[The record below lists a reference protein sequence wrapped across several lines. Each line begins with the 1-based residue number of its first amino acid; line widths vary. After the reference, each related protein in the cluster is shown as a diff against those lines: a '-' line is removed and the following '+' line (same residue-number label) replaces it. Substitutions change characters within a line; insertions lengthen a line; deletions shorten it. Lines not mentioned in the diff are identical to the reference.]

1 MDKKYQGK
9 GRSASASQSPAE
21 QSFMKGFIDR
31 WQKNPLYSTGAVLII
46 MIVIQTLA
54 LGFNYPSAGA
64 WFASWTKNW
73 INILRNNAPVGI
85 VALGMTF
92 VIISGGIDLA
102 VGSTLV
108 AVGAVMMVLINGN
121 PNGILTAA
129 GITGAPAFVIGI
141 LAAMAM
147 GCLIGYIKL
156 LSDIS
161 DTNSRIVS
169 LESQL
174 AEMKSSNNEI
184 YNEIV
189 GNIDL
194 EQIRRIAID
203 EFGMQYADQDQIVVY
218 SDTKGDTVHQVVDIE
233 R

>member
-1 MDKKYQGK
+1 MIKAT
-9 GRSASASQSPAE
+9 RSP
-21 QSFMKGFIDR
+21 R
-31 WQKNPLYSTGAVLII
+31 KN
-46 MIVIQTLA
+46 
-54 LGFNYPSAGA
+54 
-64 WFASWTKNW
+64 
-73 INILRNNAPVGI
+73 RNNRSSAVYDSAYASGRQNYVI
-85 VALGMTF
+85 GSAAADDFWAERSQEEIHRSNKDVRLAARRGREKVMHMNRRYAAFMALLMAAMTF
-92 VIISGGIDLA
+92 
-102 VGSTLV
+102 
-108 AVGAVMMVLINGN
+108 
-121 PNGILTAA
+121 
-129 GITGAPAFVIGI
+129 
-141 LAAMAM
+141 
-147 GCLIGYIKL
+147 CLIGYIKL

-189 GNIDL
+189 GSIDL